1 MKTNN
6 FRFAQIV
13 DFFSKYS
20 GAEYIK
26 PEKAGAEKEYMEN
39 LYKQGS
45 EARKNFI
52 NFAKKLVEEFDDLVY
67 TKCSLWQGNKG
78 RGHAG
83 IKYSLWIQIKNPKWQ
98 EQIQSISLSLEA
110 NDSLN
115 VRVDIHQKDERYDVE
130 STAFD
135 PQFKS
140 KILNQQF
147 HLLDIPL
154 KKGLKFYILDEDLE
168 YGDDSVE
175 KIRSKY
181 KKVDSKPLIQVRTI
195 INSVSKK
202 DNEGKL
208 FGEVLNAVRVV
219 KTYYDYVMTLNSTN
233 FKAMAESIDQ
243 EISEL
248 QLKGETKEAIVKL
261 RVNQNTFRNLL
272 LDKFEHC
279 ALCKVNQPELLV
291 ASHIK
296 PWKDSSPEEK
306 LDRDNGLLMCPGHDQ
321 LFDRGL
327 ISFDDNGNILISS
340 HLTEESRESL
350 GIKDDLKIQLSE
362 RNKEYLQYHRE
373 KIFQK

>member
-1 MKTNN
+1 M
-6 FRFAQIV
+6 
-13 DFFSKYS
+13 
-20 GAEYIK
+20 
-26 PEKAGAEKEYMEN
+26 
-39 LYKQGS
+39 
-45 EARKNFI
+45 
-52 NFAKKLVEEFDDLVY
+52 
-67 TKCSLWQGNKG
+67 
-78 RGHAG
+78 
-83 IKYSLWIQIKNPKWQ
+83 
-98 EQIQSISLSLEA
+98 
-110 NDSLN
+110 
-115 VRVDIHQKDERYDVE
+115 E

-248 QLKGETKEAIVKL
+248 QLKGETKGGY
-261 RVNQNTFRNLL
+261 RQQNTFRNLL
-272 LDKFEHC
+272 LNKFEHC

-296 PWKDSSPEEK
+296 PWKDSSPEAWP
-306 LDRDNGLLMCPGHDQ
+306 RTSVRIYP
-321 LFDRGL
+321 
-327 ISFDDNGNILISS
+327 
-340 HLTEESRESL
+340 
-350 GIKDDLKIQLSE
+350 
-362 RNKEYLQYHRE
+362 
-373 KIFQK
+373 